1 LKSKKLLNITHL
13 GDMNIFVF
21 GYYEISD
28 QHRGWWE

>member
-1 LKSKKLLNITHL
+1 LPNITHL

-28 QHRGWWE
+28 QYRGWWE